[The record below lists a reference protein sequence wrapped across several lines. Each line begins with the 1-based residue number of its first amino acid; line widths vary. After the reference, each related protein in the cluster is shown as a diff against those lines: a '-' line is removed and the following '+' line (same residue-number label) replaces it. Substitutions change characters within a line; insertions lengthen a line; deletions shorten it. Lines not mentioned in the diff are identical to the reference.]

1 MVNLID
7 SAWLAV
13 RAVTEMKYT
22 LLSKKEGDSV
32 PKALNESKL
41 LREILATAI
50 LERVMALV
58 FIGLMVIVNH
68 SRSLKLL

>member
-1 MVNLID
+1 MINLID

-22 LLSKKEGDSV
+22 VLSKKGGDSV

-41 LREILATAI
+41 LREILATEI